1 MTTKG
6 LLSRIRT
13 SDIDPD
19 VWPPARWLLSRHRL
33 IDGLVIAASVLPQLI
48 ALSFSGGEQH
58 ITAWITVILAGVAL
72 WWRRDHAF
80 WVMIALTVVSC
91 IHPAMNLT
99 VAFAFTGYALAS
111 TGPFVRTIAGVA
123 AGFGITAAGTVVRWL
138 IADHAFFPT
147 TVIDPFVLIAAGLGL
162 AARGRRDRRAAVDEL
177 IAQRIENARHLERTR
192 IAAEMHDVVAHSLS
206 VMIALADGATASR
219 ERDPE
224 QSARAIDHLAATSR
238 HALIEMQ
245 TIIGVLRT
253 SDEKLDDALDNS
265 GYNAPALEELV
276 EVFRTAH
283 LPVVLVREG
292 TEISL
297 SPNLRTAIY
306 RIAQEALTNA
316 LRYANDAT
324 RVELRLAV
332 TEEEAHVQVSDDGR
346 SESAFAHGSGQGI
359 VGIGERAR
367 LLGGSAEVGPR
378 TRGGW
383 LVDVKIPLH
392 HGDDA

>member
-1 MTTKG
+1 MTAKG
-6 LLSRIRT
+6 LITRIRA

-19 VWPPARWLLSRHRL
+19 VWPPARWLLSRPRL
-33 IDGLVIAASVLPQLI
+33 VDGLIIAVSVLPQLI
-48 ALSFSGGEQH
+48 ALSFSGGEQP

-80 WVMIALTVVSC
+80 WVMIALALVSC
-91 IHPAMNLT
+91 IHPAMSLT
-99 VAFAFTGYALAS
+99 TAFAFTGYALAS
-111 TGPFVRTIAGVA
+111 SGPFVRTIAGVA
-123 AGFGITAAGTVVRWL
+123 AAFGITAAGTGIRWL
-138 IADHAFFPT
+138 IAGHAFFPT
-147 TVIDPFVLIAAGLGL
+147 TVIDAFVLIAVGLGL
-162 AARGRRDRRAAVDEL
+162 ATRGRRDRRAAVGEL
-177 IAQRIENARHLERTR
+177 IAQRIENARQLERTR
-192 IAAEMHDVVAHSLS
+192 IAAEMHDIVAHSLS
-206 VMIALADGATASR
+206 VMIALADGAAASR

-265 GYNAPALEELV
+265 GYNVPSLEELV

-283 LPVVLVREG
+283 LPVVLVRDG
-292 TEISL
+292 TETGL

-324 RVELRLAV
+324 RVGLRLAV
-332 TEEEAHVQVSDDGR
+332 TADEVHLRVSDDGR
-346 SESAFAHGSGQGI
+346 SESTFTHGSGQGI

-367 LLGGSAEVGPR
+367 LLGGSAEAGPR
-378 TRGGW
+378 AQGGW
-383 LVDVKIPLH
+383 LVDVRIPLQR
-392 HGDDA
+392 GEDV